1 MSAFVPGNQYG
12 WPSWGNRQIFGCDHV
27 NDATSS
33 DFLMCSATF
42 TRFAATNKTTSTWQ
56 QPCALKLQG
65 EAAVSL
71 PFYFV

>member
-1 MSAFVPGNQYG
+1 
-12 WPSWGNRQIFGCDHV
+12 
-27 NDATSS
+27 
-33 DFLMCSATF
+33 MCSATF

-71 PFYFV
+71 PFYVV